1 MKLRIF
7 FINSIIDNGTI
18 IDINKLESSG
28 GAEYHDGHE
37 MEEPLSNEAP
47 KKTPNKTDR
56 IFIIILHPP
65 YNYTLSI
72 AG

>member
-7 FINSIIDNGTI
+7 FIKSIIDNGTM
-18 IDINKLESSG
+18 IDINSLDSSG
-28 GAEYHDGHE
+28 GAEYHDAHE

-56 IFIIILHPP
+56 IFISILHPP
-65 YNYTLSI
+65 YNYTLPI